1 MRVWARSARQR
12 TQTPQTH
19 AEPRTTRRH
28 VAGTAPKGIKHAAPL
43 ALSVSRAHRADS
55 RCERAGAS
63 VAESILS
70 FSVTFSLSSYRAYFY
85 KPAFAFRTPNCG
97 AVAGAAS
104 KVSSSSPRASR
115 SRCSHSLSQEYR
127 RTGRLTAPC
136 GPMMGTIT

>member
-1 MRVWARSARQR
+1 MGEVRPAEDADATDARRATHHAPARSPARHQR
-12 TQTPQTH
+12 ALNMP
-19 AEPRTTRRH
+19 
-28 VAGTAPKGIKHAAPL
+28 PL

-55 RCERAGAS
+55 RCERAGAA
-63 VAESILS
+63 VTESILS
-70 FSVTFSLSSYRAYFY
+70 FSVTFSLLSYRAYY